1 MGKFSF
7 ENLWSEKST
16 DTPRKLVNH
25 AEYDFAVA
33 YPPPEAIPM
42 DGLIDGLK
50 TIVDAKSDEVAK
62 NMSYYPH
69 VQGEESLRE
78 LTAEKIF
85 VHRGIKTDK
94 ESIVLCNGSGEA
106 KGLIIQAIIN
116 PGDYVI
122 TEEYVYMGTTNQL
135 NYYEANILGTK
146 IDDKGLIT
154 EKLEETF
161 PEKVKSDY
169 EHDLLIKKKY
179 FSKRIIGCSCIS
191 CY

>member
-85 VHRGIKTDK
+85 LDRGIKTDK

-106 KGLIIQAIIN
+106 NGLIIQAIIN
-116 PGDYVI
+116 PGNNRNAVI
-122 TEEYVYMGTTNQL
+122 HN
-135 NYYEANILGTK
+135 
-146 IDDKGLIT
+146 
-154 EKLEETF
+154 
-161 PEKVKSDY
+161 
-169 EHDLLIKKKY
+169 
-179 FSKRIIGCSCIS
+179 
-191 CY
+191 